1 MIDLKDYVPL
11 QHDQCIINQ
20 KYIVRIEY
28 LIVKDIKPSILIIMI
43 DKTLRFNFE
52 TNKEAQDFLT
62 YIKSF
67 IY

>member
-1 MIDLKDYVPL
+1 MINLQDYIPINA
-11 QHDQCIINQ
+11 DQCIINS

-28 LIVKDIKPSILIIMI
+28 LIVKDIKPNVNIIMT

-52 TNKEAQDFLT
+52 SNKEAQDFLT

-67 IY
+67 I

>member
-1 MIDLKDYVPL
+1 MIDLQDYIPINA
-11 QHDQCIINQ
+11 DQCIINS

-28 LIVKDIKPSILIIMI
+28 LIVKDIKPNVNIIMT

-52 TNKEAQDFLT
+52 SNKEAQDFLT

-67 IY
+67 I